1 MNWNDIDHSFCET
14 TIRGKLPEYYNSVT
28 GLFLI
33 LFGLHGLCS
42 VNDNY
47 FVELLYVMLSIVG
60 IGTVGYHY
68 YGTYGWALLDETPM
82 LLTTYTGVFYTEH
95 VRRKMDNMKQQQQQ
109 PLIQKWVLLGEMLS
123 MSLFLVLNSLEK
135 YRLYFPTGFSFVVIY
150 LYYKIY
156 KVIQLL
162 SEEHKKQIMNKIV
175 ATTATVV
182 GSAGFWIVTE
192 NVCNRY
198 HHDLLLLGHPLW
210 HFFVGHGFYNLIQIM
225 YFIERIQKCDNI
237 QHYPQRTQ
245 ENYNSFSSGNL
256 IMGKGKKLE
265 FPEGRGGDKGEPPV
279 PLNNINLQYGFLY
292 LIKIKKCQ

>member
-1 MNWNDIDHSFCET
+1 MNWNDIDHSFCEAN
-14 TIRGKLPEYYNSVT
+14 IRGKLPEYYNSIT

-47 FVELLYVMLSIVG
+47 FVELLYGMLSIVG

-82 LLTTYTGVFYTEH
+82 LLTTYMGVFYTEH
-95 VRRKMDNMKQQQQQ
+95 VRRKMDNLKQQSQ
-109 PLIQKWVLLGEMLS
+109 IQKWVLLGETLF
-123 MSLFLVLNSLEK
+123 MSLFLVLNSLDK
-135 YRLYFPTGFSFVVIY
+135 YRLYFPAEFSFVVIY
-150 LYYKIY
+150 LYCKIY

-162 SEEHKKQIMNKIV
+162 SEERKKQIMNKIV

-225 YFIERIQKCDNI
+225 YFIECVQKCDN
-237 QHYPQRTQ
+237 
-245 ENYNSFSSGNL
+245 
-256 IMGKGKKLE
+256 
-265 FPEGRGGDKGEPPV
+265 V
-279 PLNNINLQYGFLY
+279 NLQYGILY